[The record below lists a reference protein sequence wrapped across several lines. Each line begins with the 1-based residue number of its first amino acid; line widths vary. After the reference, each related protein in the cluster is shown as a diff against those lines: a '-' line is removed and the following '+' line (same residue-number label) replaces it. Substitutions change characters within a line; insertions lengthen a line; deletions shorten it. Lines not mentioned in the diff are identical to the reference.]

1 MQCEAVLLGREP
13 VDGAVDASSLA
24 TLIRSLLPA
33 TRNTATSSGWTN
45 TGAERLHRRYTLRC
59 HDGLE
64 FIKRPLHHKQQS
76 KRHDDEGFESD
87 GDDDSAST
95 RSLGSSADDTMS
107 NSSSCCFVDDH
118 VFKCHPTA
126 KTPNGRPTSSTRLTS
141 SSTSSCVSS
150 VATDSANS
158 SGTSDTEDTSVP
170 STPSPTAVGTTSVS
184 ALVKS
189 LSLFQQRN
197 AAAMVS
203 KPPPPPPPP
212 LPPALATKDVHEELK
227 ETYAINEIAFC
238 HTDPAFQRIVVWV
251 VKKKRSQRLSP
262 SGTDTSSGLEAI
274 VFECSSEENMKKLCQ
289 SFHETSRRVKMEQY
303 RHPHRRKDTSPAP
316 NRTRSSN
323 TSSNSTLTP
332 ESIIKA
338 LKEASQKNPTLITT
352 MKPVTTPIHLPM
364 TRTSS
369 NSSGPGSEA
378 EVLSTVAGTRFNL
391 VQRTDGDGVTHIE
404 VSRGLPMENPIENL
418 LTLDDDQSLGG
429 PSSII
434 SISTPDV
441 GNLLATNTNT
451 GNKSRFCKEIEG
463 VIRSDVDVG
472 GTRKEIMQ
480 RQRQPAILVVHSG
493 NGEADSSGELRKV
506 WSPPQSTNVPNASTE
521 DGERNTPSSEPPQR
535 PERKKYMRRNKA
547 PAPQPPSLSSQVAKV
562 PQQLE
567 SVNNKKLPLTLIQ
580 SDTNATVMPQ
590 KRVNNTNQQM
600 VVKGQFIRVSVDQKP
615 QPTMVVPV
623 IQQGTWIYGNNVST
637 GNLVAYSPA
646 PPSWGIHVTAAHK
659 SGSNKNHVKRK
670 DAEDSAINSST
681 TPQYQPQQQKQE
693 PQSQQHY
700 RKNRSRSRNAVNG
713 NHRSKSPPARRPM
726 AYRYIDT
733 VPASNTANS
742 LSNRF
747 FGLSQ
752 KLREIGGAVVNPSSS
767 SLPYSETR
775 RRRNSLGELP
785 ARLEYLGEGCA
796 GGTEGKIGGNL
807 KSVIKKNRR
816 IGEYT
821 EPKKVTFSAYATV
834 QVVD

>member
-1 MQCEAVLLGREP
+1 MQCEAILLGREP

-33 TRNTATSSGWTN
+33 NRSVAGPRGWSN
-45 TGAERLHRRYTLRC
+45 NGDDRLDRRYILRC
-59 HDGLE
+59 RDGLE
-64 FIKRPLHHKQQS
+64 LIKRPLNHKHNS

-118 VFKCHPTA
+118 VFKCHPNTTTVA
-126 KTPNGRPTSSTRLTS
+126 TPGRPTPSTRATS

-158 SGTSDTEDTSVP
+158 SGASDTEDTSSP
-170 STPSPTAVGTTSVS
+170 PTPSPTTVGTTSVS
-184 ALVKS
+184 AIVKS

-197 AAAMVS
+197 SATAVKPTVPTATTVVNS
-203 KPPPPPPPP
+203 K
-212 LPPALATKDVHEELK
+212 DEHEDSR
-227 ETYAINEIAFC
+227 ETYAVNEIAFC
-238 HTDPAFQRIVVWV
+238 HIDPSFQRVVVWV
-251 VKKKRSQRLSP
+251 VKKRRSQRLSP

-274 VFECSSEENMKKLCQ
+274 VFECSSEENMKKLCE
-289 SFHETSRRVKMEQY
+289 SFQETSRRVKLDQY

-316 NRTRSSN
+316 NRTQALSS
-323 TSSNSTLTP
+323 SSQSTLTP

-338 LKEASQKNPTLITT
+338 LKEASEKNPTLKTTTKPIT
-352 MKPVTTPIHLPM
+352 KPIHLPT

-369 NSSGPGSEA
+369 NSSGPSSEV

-404 VSRGLPMENPIENL
+404 VSRGLPMENPVENL
-418 LTLDDDQSLGG
+418 IALDDDQELCG

-441 GNLLATNTNT
+441 GNLLSANTSA

-463 VIRSDVDVG
+463 VIRSDVDVS

-480 RQRQPAILVVHSG
+480 RQRQPAILVIHSG
-493 NGEADSSGELRKV
+493 NGEDDSGGELRKV
-506 WSPPQSTNVPNASTE
+506 WSPPPSTTLPQASAE
-521 DGERNTPSSEPPQR
+521 DDENNSNSTEPPQR
-535 PERKKYMRRNKA
+535 PERKRYTRRNKA
-547 PAPQPPSLSSQVAKV
+547 PAPQPPSQPIKSPNALD
-562 PQQLE
+562 
-567 SVNNKKLPLTLIQ
+567 SVNNKKLPLTKSQ
-580 SDTNATVMPQ
+580 SDANATVMSQ
-590 KRVNNTNQQM
+590 KRLGSSNNQQM
-600 VVKGQFIRVSVDQKP
+600 VVRGQFIRVSVDQQQP

-623 IQQGTWIYGNNVST
+623 IQQGAWLYGNGVNT

-646 PPSWGIHVTAAHK
+646 PPAWGIPVTTSLK
-659 SGSNKNHVKRK
+659 SGSNKSVNKNKSHTKKK
-670 DAEDSAINSST
+670 DVEEVFSNSPS
-681 TPQYQPQQQKQE
+681 PQYQQTQQQQ
-693 PQSQQHY
+693 QTQQHY
-700 RKNRSRSRNAVNG
+700 QKNRNRSRNAING

-733 VPASNTANS
+733 VPASNTANT

-752 KLREIGGAVVNPSSS
+752 KLKEIGGAVVNSSS
-767 SLPYSETR
+767 TSLPYTETA
-775 RRRNSLGELP
+775 RRRNSIGELP
-785 ARLEYLGEGCA
+785 ARFEYLGEGC
-796 GGTEGKIGGNL
+796 GGNTEGKNGGNL

-816 IGEYT
+816 IGEYS

>member
-1 MQCEAVLLGREP
+1 MQCEAILLGREP

-24 TLIRSLLPA
+24 NLIRSLFPA
-33 TRNTATSSGWTN
+33 TRNPAATRGWTD
-45 TGAERLHRRYTLRC
+45 TGDERLDRRYILRC
-59 HDGLE
+59 RDALE
-64 FIKRPLHHKQQS
+64 FIKRPLHHKHHS

-118 VFKCHPTA
+118 VFKCHPNTTA
-126 KTPNGRPTSSTRLTS
+126 TTSAGQPKPSTRVTS

-158 SGTSDTEDTSVP
+158 SGASDTEDTSVP
-170 STPSPTAVGTTSVS
+170 STPSPTVVNTTSVS

-197 AAAMVS
+197 GAMATS
-203 KPPPPPPPP
+203 KVPTPG
-212 LPPALATKDVHEELK
+212 TINKDEYEDVR
-227 ETYAINEIAFC
+227 ETYAVNDIAFC
-238 HTDPAFQRIVVWV
+238 HTDPSFQRVVVWV
-251 VKKKRSQRLSP
+251 VKKRRSQRLSP

-274 VFECSSEENMKKLCQ
+274 VFECSSEEKMKKLCE
-289 SFHETSRRVKMEQY
+289 SFHETSRRVKLEQY

-316 NRTRSSN
+316 NRIRSSN

-338 LKEASQKNPTLITT
+338 LKEASQKNPTLTAAT
-352 MKPVTTPIHLPM
+352 KPVTKPIHLP
-364 TRTSS
+364 TTKTLS
-369 NSSGPGSEA
+369 NGSGPGSEV

-404 VSRGLPMENPIENL
+404 VSRGLQMENPVENL
-418 LTLDDDQSLGG
+418 IALDEQNLGE

-441 GNLLATNTNT
+441 GNLLSANSNA
-451 GNKSRFCKEIEG
+451 GNKSRFSKEIEG

-472 GTRKEIMQ
+472 GTRKEVIQ
-480 RQRQPAILVVHSG
+480 RQRQPAILVIHSG
-493 NGEADSSGELRKV
+493 NGEDDTGGELRKV
-506 WSPPQSTNVPNASTE
+506 WSPPSSTILPQTSIE
-521 DGERNTPSSEPPQR
+521 DGENNPSYSGPPQR
-535 PERKKYMRRNKA
+535 PERKRYMRRNKA
-547 PAPQPPSLSSQVAKV
+547 QAPQPPSLSSYMTKG
-562 PQQLE
+562 PRQLE
-567 SVNNKKLPLTLIQ
+567 SVSNKKIPLTKCQ
-580 SDTNATVMPQ
+580 SDS
-590 KRVNNTNQQM
+590 NTNVMSQRRVCNSNGNNNQEM
-600 VVKGQFIRVSVDQKP
+600 VVRGQFIRVSVDQQQP
-615 QPTMVVPV
+615 QTTMVVPV
-623 IQQGTWIYGNNVST
+623 IQQGAWIYGNGVSN
-637 GNLVAYSPA
+637 GNLIAYSPA
-646 PPSWGIHVTAAHK
+646 PPSWRMPMTASQK
-659 SGSNKNHVKRK
+659 SSSNKNHVRK
-670 DAEDSAINSST
+670 NDVDDPLAKSST
-681 TPQYQPQQQKQE
+681 TTQHLQQPQT
-693 PQSQQHY
+693 QQHY
-700 RKNRSRSRNAVNG
+700 RKNRSRSRNAING
-713 NHRSKSPPARRPM
+713 SHRSKSPPARRPM

-752 KLREIGGAVVNPSSS
+752 KLREIGGAVVHSSS
-767 SLPYSETR
+767 SPLTYNEIR
-775 RRRNSLGELP
+775 RRRNSIGELP
-785 ARLEYLGEGCA
+785 ARFEYFGDLCGGE
-796 GGTEGKIGGNL
+796 TEGKNEGNL

-816 IGEYT
+816 IGEYS